1 MTNNI
6 RVTFAANQI
15 RSKPNTNCK
24 LVIFS
29 RPLGSLPIPFPIIC
43 PSRCSMVIG
52 YVDSEYNSMKV
63 SVIWF
68 ICPQILFIFAM
79 KISQIQVTSS
89 HDRSVSFC
97 DHPMKLTL
105 ILQLTNQNTP

>member
-1 MTNNI
+1 
-6 RVTFAANQI
+6 
-15 RSKPNTNCK
+15 
-24 LVIFS
+24 
-29 RPLGSLPIPFPIIC
+29 
-43 PSRCSMVIG
+43 
-52 YVDSEYNSMKV
+52 MKV

-97 DHPMKLTL
+97 DYPMKLTL

>member
-1 MTNNI
+1 MI
-6 RVTFAANQI
+6 
-15 RSKPNTNCK
+15 KPRT
-24 LVIFS
+24 V
-29 RPLGSLPIPFPIIC
+29 
-43 PSRCSMVIG
+43 CSEKGLTESTLFFKSSVFFFD
-52 YVDSEYNSMKV
+52 VDSEYSSMKV

-89 HDRSVSFC
+89 YDRSVSFC